1 MKRFYLSIT
10 AFVIVFCT
18 SVCAFGANAVGAI
31 PGLFNVSPTGAA
43 TYEIPIECPAGVG
56 GLKPELKFV
65 YSSQMGDGLMG
76 CGWSI
81 GGISAIAR
89 GPKNLHQDGVV
100 SAVEYTSS
108 DALYLD
114 GVRLKKVEGSDTEF
128 RTERDTYVRIVGF
141 EPQASG
147 FRYFKAY
154 TKSGLTLTFGRADG
168 DGSVY
173 DWPLTEIEDA
183 NGNYISFIGLS
194 PYVSDITPGTSY
206 VVYGKNKSG
215 AGYES
220 VIAFDFKQSPIVTTQ
235 FVGGRQFRNSVRL
248 SKVRVLGDGVTV
260 LREYTLTY
268 KESGVYKDRNR
279 LAGISCSGGG
289 DELGATSFTW
299 SPNSYAIK
307 SVKDPSESSLPFW
320 KDVIDMAA
328 GNCAG
333 EGTSDIAFVRKDKPL
348 SIYKDTNRKDE
359 YTLNGRHF
367 DNIMYYDIDHDGV
380 NELIATH
387 SDIISD
393 EDSDGRMSHSR
404 TVTHKVGKLDKATG
418 TYKWRSLEDYT
429 GKSDALNFTGYYR
442 SKVVYRIAELPGDY
456 YGDGRLR
463 FLPLYNELAQPATS
477 APWYLSVV
485 MSMMSTGITNDDGS
499 RDAKMYLASEA
510 TGDFPSCKNANLQYS
525 GKFDVTDVNGNGKSE
540 FMYVSMNNGD
550 IHFYEEQ
557 NGSFVRI
564 MQNNINVGKN
574 NSYKVTTGDFNGD
587 GITDL
592 LILKSEK
599 KDNVS
604 ADVYLSTGKAFTCTN
619 MGGSLNLKKGS
630 SISVIDVNSDGRS
643 DVMVTDEKSVRLY
656 LSMNDSF
663 TEVATAENE
672 TLNPKSSKEKQVSR
686 YYPVMAEINDGTEG
700 RRYMECLDGVVE
712 LSPSRLFDKIVG
724 IEDGLGNKTIV
735 KYESVDCNGVIPQMY
750 KWRVSEVKSSNSS
763 GEIGSM
769 VYEYSGML
777 YGKEKNAFLGFSKV
791 SQRNAESGREFTSY
805 YSAVNS
811 FPQLDRMEAS
821 VNGKLVQR
829 TSYLYDSKTGNLT
842 QQVDYDVLTGVS
854 QTTGYKSYDAYG
866 NPLTVETKSGKRT
879 ITQVM
884 EYVRA
889 GAWCASKPVSIKAT
903 HSYGSKSESHEAR
916 MTYDERGNLTKE
928 DKDGL
933 MVTYKYDVF
942 GNCTEK
948 SAGDGTSMR
957 TEKFEYEADGR
968 HIISKTNVLGENT
981 TYKWRKTRG
990 LLMSETDAYGRTTK
1004 YEYDSFDA
1012 LTSVQSQG
1020 GVRHTI
1026 ERRWADKG
1034 NPYNASYIIDEFT
1047 AGSGAVS
1054 TLYTSDGRE
1063 VCRKQ
1068 KSFGGK
1074 DVYVVQEYNKDGTL
1088 RRVSMPSY
1096 EPTPSEWA
1104 EQYGYDQYG
1113 RTIKVTRP
1121 DGEASISYSGLT
1133 TTMTSPD
1140 GTVAKTMTAEGW
1152 LESVITNGKAVEYTY
1167 YPSGLLQSATPED
1180 GLPIKITYDIHG
1192 NRTSIKDAD
1201 GGTENM
1207 KYNCFG
1213 EVTEKSR
1220 KAGRGSWITT
1230 TYTYSDRGLLQQM
1243 NCGGDITSYTYD
1255 SRNRLLQKTTQGGV
1269 SQSYK
1274 YDNFDRITSVTDV
1287 IGVKRFERSTEYDE
1301 YGRTVRETYPS
1312 GYFTENVYDENGF
1325 LTLVKDNEEREIYK
1339 PLEADALGRTLK
1351 ESRGGAVTEYSYD
1364 ITGNMLT
1371 EVSGERINHAYTY
1384 DKRGNL
1390 ASFTD
1395 RLSSQGCKYV
1405 YDEFNRLAQWE
1416 TYVKDMA
1423 APARRDSIMY
1433 DDANNII
1440 RKSALGDALMLYED
1454 NNHPH
1459 AVSSITGVQ
1468 GSFPKEEQN
1477 VTYTPFNKV
1486 ESVTEGD
1493 KRYDIIYNPNER
1505 RIKTTLADGKGV
1517 TTRYYIGNYE
1527 EVTDP
1532 QGVTTKY
1539 HYLPGGAVMME
1550 KGGERKLYYNYTD
1563 RLGSVVATT
1572 DEVGNVVERYA
1583 YDPWGARLNPENWT
1597 ELDTRTDL
1605 LNNRGFTGHE
1615 HIDGLNLIDMNGRV
1629 YDPLIGSFLSVD
1641 PFIQAPDNW
1650 LNYNRYMYCFGNP
1663 LKYTDPSGHIGVLAI
1678 IGIGAAM
1685 GAIAGAGFGYWY
1697 GCNKGYTGWDLAK
1710 SALIGAGIGAGIGA
1724 ISGYF
1729 IGSSVS
1735 SAMSAR
1741 TLWNFTQAGASIG
1754 ETVGLV
1760 GGTVYGLATKA
1771 DGLELANY
1779 AALGSLIGMAA
1790 GAAIGAGCYKLSY
1803 LYNKEVVKDYV
1814 QGEYTWVSKK
1824 YTAEFTKTAEEKFSK
1839 EINGLLIEAKVPDK
1853 TIDTMHNFYVKKQVN
1868 IMLKEKRDLLYY
1880 EAIAIQ
1886 KNTYYIA
1893 RAVKALYASS
1903 VGGLSIGTYHY
1914 LSNFLFDYI
1923 PSRLYGN

>member
-43 TYEIPIECPAGVG
+43 TYEIPIECPAGPN

-168 DGSVY
+168 DCSVY

-289 DELGATSFTW
+289 EELCATSFTW

-320 KDVIDMAA
+320 KDVIDMAV
-328 GNCAG
+328 GNCTG
-333 EGTSDIAFVRKDKPL
+333 EGASNIAFVRKDKPL
-348 SIYKDTNRKDE
+348 SVYKDSNRKDE
-359 YTLNGRHF
+359 YTLNGKRF

-387 SDIISD
+387 SDIIGEESGG
-393 EDSDGRMSHSR
+393 SWNYLR
-404 TVTHKVGKLDKATG
+404 TVTHKVGRRDAVTG
-418 TYKWRSLEDYT
+418 TYKWRSLEEYT
-429 GKSDALNFTGYYR
+429 GKNDTTLMDGYYG
-442 SKVVYRIAELPGDY
+442 SEMAYRIAELPGDY

-477 APWYLSVV
+477 APWYLSVI
-485 MSMMSTGITNDDGS
+485 MSVMSTGITNDDGS
-499 RDAKMYLASEA
+499 RDAKLSLASKA
-510 TGDFPSCKNANLQYS
+510 KGDFPSCKNVTLQGS

-540 FMYVSMNNGD
+540 FMYVPMNNGD

-604 ADVYLSTGKAFTCTN
+604 ACVYLSTGKAFTCTN
-619 MGGSLNLKKGS
+619 MGESLNLKKGS

-656 LSMNDSF
+656 VSMNDSF

-724 IEDGLGNKTIV
+724 IEDGLGNKTSV

-763 GEIGSM
+763 GESGRM

-811 FPQLDRMEAS
+811 FPQLDRTEAS

-829 TSYLYDSKTGNLT
+829 TSYLYDAKTGNLT

-884 EYVRA
+884 EYVSA
-889 GAWCASKPVSIKAT
+889 GAWCASKPVSIMAT

-916 MTYDERGNLTKE
+916 MTYDERGNLTSE
-928 DKDGL
+928 NKDGL

-981 TYKWRKTRG
+981 TYKWRKNSG

-1034 NPYNASYIIDEFT
+1034 NPYNAAYIIDEFT

-1121 DGEASISYSGLT
+1121 EGESSISYSGLT

-1301 YGRTVRETYPS
+1301 YGRAIRETYPS
-1312 GYFTENVYDENGF
+1312 GYYIENVYDENGF
-1325 LTLVKDNEEREIYK
+1325 LTMVKDNNGGEIYK

-1371 EVSGERINHAYTY
+1371 KVSGERINHAYTY

-1459 AVSSITGVQ
+1459 AVSSISGVPS
-1468 GSFPKEEQN
+1468 SFPKEEQN
-1477 VTYTPFNKV
+1477 VTYTAFNKV

-1493 KRYDIIYNPNER
+1493 KRYDIIYNPNEQ

-1539 HYLPGGAVMME
+1539 HYLPGGAVMIE
-1550 KGGERKLYYNYTD
+1550 KGGERNLYYNYTD

-1572 DEVGNVVERYA
+1572 DADGNVVEKYA

-1597 ELDTRTDL
+1597 EQDTRTDL

-1615 HIDGLNLIDMNGRV
+1615 HIDGMSLIDMNGRV

-1663 LKYTDPSGHIGVLAI
+1663 LKYTDPSGHIGVFAA
-1678 IGIGAAM
+1678 IGIGAAI
-1685 GAIAGAGFGYWY
+1685 GAVLGTGAGLWY
-1697 GCNKGYTGWDLAK
+1697 GYNKGYSGWNLAK
-1710 SALIGAGIGAGIGA
+1710 SALIGAGIGAGVGA
-1724 ISGYF
+1724 VSGYF
-1729 IGSSVS
+1729 IGSSIS
-1735 SAMSAR
+1735 SVMASK

-1760 GGTVYGLATKA
+1760 GGSVYGLAKKA
-1771 DGLELANY
+1771 DGWELANY
-1779 AALGSLIGMAA
+1779 AGLGAGIGLVA
-1790 GAAIGAGCYKLSY
+1790 GAAIGAGCYGIYSYGGVVANSANDVTRLSNAKTVAINEADEAY
-1803 LYNKEVVKDYV
+1803 DYFYNSMKKDAKAIRPISPEKFLAAKEV
-1814 QGEYTWVSKK
+1814 QRQT
-1824 YTAEFTKTAEEKFSK
+1824 
-1839 EINGLLIEAKVPDK
+1839 L
-1853 TIDTMHNFYVKKQVN
+1853 VN
-1868 IMLKEKRDLLYY
+1868 VDVASMNL
-1880 EAIAIQ
+1880 A
-1886 KNTYYIA
+1886 NA
-1893 RAVKALYASS
+1893 RSVASNVRIWANVGYAALTG
-1903 VGGLSIGTYHY
+1903 VGTVGAGFGYHY

-1923 PSRLYGN
+1923 PSHLYGN